1 MRNSLRIGIALVF
14 ILWIGS
20 TLTANSQGSN
30 AVFVDKQGVLRWQK
44 DKTEANFF
52 GVNYTVPFAYGYR
65 SHKAIGIDIEKA
77 IDQDVYHMARLG
89 FNAFRVHVWDTEI
102 SDSLGN
108 LLENEHLR
116 LFDYLIYKLKERNI
130 KILITPI
137 AFWGP
142 GYPEPDYKTGG
153 FSSIYNKQ
161 QAVTEEAA
169 FQAQERYLTQFFEHV
184 NPYTKVSYQNDPD
197 VIAAEVNNE
206 PHHTGPKARATEYVN
221 RMVKA
226 IRGTDWTKPI
236 FYNISESPRYADA
249 VANANI
255 DGVSFQWYPTGLVA
269 NRTLQGNYLPHV
281 DRYSIPFDT
290 IPAFAGKARMVYEFD
305 AGDIASP
312 TMYPAMS
319 RSFRDAGFQ
328 WATQFAYD
336 PMATAYAN
344 TEYQTHYVNLAYTPE
359 KAISLLIASKAFQKL
374 PRLKNY
380 GTYPADSVFDVFHVS
395 HRQQLS
401 EMNTPQ
407 EFYYANTTSTRPTN
421 LNKLERL
428 AGVGYSPVVRYGGR
442 GAYFLDK
449 LENGVW
455 RLEVMPDAIP
465 VTDPFAKASPQK
477 EVVRI
482 QWRAHTMQVRLP
494 ELGDAFTVEALN
506 EGNRYSTRA
515 SQGSITI
522 QPGTY
527 LLIRSGKRYKRS
539 QSSLHNLQLSE
550 FVAPQPQS
558 PEPTVY
564 HQPKQEVTANKSLSI
579 SAVIACIDPG
589 DKVTLLMNNFSG
601 VWKTIDMQEKVAYTW
616 QAEVPVDIL
625 TPGLVQY
632 RILVQK
638 GQNDFTTY
646 PGGHKGNPHAWDY
659 TQQDYWQMRVAAEN
673 SALELF
679 NAAYDRNLTVYPNLW
694 RSEERQ
700 LITIQTPGQMALK
713 LSRPNLKE
721 GEPIIAWQHFVGSKL
736 QNRRAEL
743 ADFKR
748 IIVKARTENKVPLQM
763 KVTLVSKDAAAYS
776 ATVELKQQLQEIE
789 IPLESLQPD
798 SFILLPRPYP
808 GFHPFRL
815 KSASAGQFDLS
826 QVEKIEVSIGEG
838 IAPAA
843 YGQPYT
849 FEVAS
854 IWLGR

>member
-1 MRNSLRIGIALVF
+1 MQFSLRSGIALLLL
-14 ILWIGS
+14 IWLGTS
-20 TLTANSQGSN
+20 LTAHGQATNP
-30 AVFVDKQGVLRWQK
+30 VYVDKQGVLRWQK
-44 DKTEANFF
+44 GNAEANFF

-65 SHKAIGIDIEKA
+65 SHKALGINHEQA

-130 KILITPI
+130 KVLITPI

-169 FQAQERYLTQFFEHV
+169 FKAQERYLTQFFQHV
-184 NPYTKVSYQNDPD
+184 NPYTKTSYQDDPD

-206 PHHTGPKARATEYVN
+206 PHHTGPKERATEYVN

-226 IRGTDWTKPI
+226 IRGTGWTKPI

-249 VANANI
+249 VAKANI

-281 DRYSIPFDT
+281 DRYNIPFDT
-290 IPAFAGKARMVYEFD
+290 ITDFAGKARMVYEFD
-305 AGDIASP
+305 AGDTASP
-312 TMYPAMS
+312 TMYPAMA
-319 RSFRDAGFQ
+319 RSFREAGFQ

-336 PMATAYAN
+336 PIATAYAN

-380 GTYPADSVFDVFHVS
+380 GTYPADSVFDAFRVS
-395 HRQQLS
+395 YKKQLS

-407 EFYYANTTSTRPTN
+407 EFYYAGPTSTTPVSP
-421 LNKLERL
+421 NKLLRL
-428 AGVGYSPVVRYGGR
+428 AGVGNSPVVHYGGR

-465 VTDPFAKASPQK
+465 VSDPFAKASPQK

-482 QWRAHTMQVRLP
+482 QWRAHTMQVRLRD
-494 ELGDAFTVEALN
+494 LGETFTVDALN
-506 EGNRYSTRA
+506 EGNRYSTKA
-515 SQGSITI
+515 SRGNFTI

-527 LLIRSGKRYKRS
+527 LLTRSGKRYKQS
-539 QSSLHNLQLSE
+539 QSSLHNLQLGE
-550 FVAPQPQS
+550 FVAPQPRS
-558 PEPTVY
+558 DAPTVF

-579 SAVIACIDPG
+579 NAVIAGIASG

-601 VWKTIDMQEKVAYTW
+601 VWKTIEMQEKKAYIW
-616 QAEVPVDIL
+616 QAEVPTDIL

-632 RILVQK
+632 RISVQK
-638 GQNDFTTY
+638 GQDDYTTF
-646 PGGHKGNPHAWDY
+646 PGGHKGNPHSWDY
-659 TQQDYWQMRVAAEN
+659 HQQDYWQMRVAAEN

-679 NAAYDRNLTVYPNLW
+679 NAAQDRNLMVYPNLW
-694 RSEERQ
+694 RPEERQ
-700 LITIQTPGQMALK
+700 LITTETPGQMAIR

-721 GEPIIAWQHFVGSKL
+721 GEPAIAWQHFIGNNL
-736 QNRRAEL
+736 QNRQAEIGEY
-743 ADFKR
+743 KR
-748 IIVKARTENKVPLQM
+748 IVVKARTENSAPLQM
-763 KVTLVSKDAAAYS
+763 KVTLITRDAAAYS
-776 ATVELKQQLQEIE
+776 ATVKLNQQLQDIE
-789 IPLESLQPD
+789 IPLNSLKSD

-815 KSASAGQFDLS
+815 KSASAGKFDLN

-838 IAPAA
+838 IAPEAFVQA
-843 YGQPYT
+843 HT
-849 FEVAS
+849 FEVSS
-854 IWLGR
+854 IWLMR

>member
-1 MRNSLRIGIALVF
+1 MQFSPRSGIALLF
-14 ILWIGS
+14 LILLGAS
-20 TLTANSQGSN
+20 LSAYGQATNP
-30 AVFVDKQGVLRWQK
+30 VYVDKQGVLRWQK
-44 DKTEANFF
+44 GNAEANFF

-65 SHKAIGIDIEKA
+65 SHKALGIDPEQA

-116 LFDYLIYKLKERNI
+116 LFDYLIHKLKERNI

-169 FQAQERYLTQFFEHV
+169 FQAQERFLAQFFQHV
-184 NPYTKVSYQNDPD
+184 NPYTKVTYQNDPD
-197 VIAAEVNNE
+197 VIATEVNNE
-206 PHHTGPKARATEYVN
+206 PHHTGPKERATEYVN

-226 IRGTDWTKPI
+226 MRGTGWTKPI
-236 FYNISESPRYADA
+236 YYNISESPRYADA
-249 VANANI
+249 VSKANI

-281 DRYSIPFDT
+281 DRYNIPFDT
-290 IPAFAGKARMVYEFD
+290 IPSFANKTRMVYEFD

-312 TMYPAMS
+312 TMYPAMA
-319 RSFRDAGFQ
+319 RSFREAGFQ

-380 GTYPADSVFDVFHVS
+380 GAYPADSLFDVFRVS

-401 EMNTPQ
+401 EMNSPR
-407 EFYYANTTSTRPTN
+407 EFYYANTTYTKPVKP
-421 LNKLERL
+421 NKLQRL
-428 AGVGYSPVVRYGGR
+428 AGVGNSPVVQYGGR

-449 LENGVW
+449 LESGVW

-465 VTDPFAKASPQK
+465 VGDPFAKASPQK

-482 QWRAHTMQVRLP
+482 QWRAHTMQVQLHD
-494 ELGDAFTVEALN
+494 LGDAFVIEALN
-506 EGNRYSTRA
+506 KNNRYSTKA
-515 SQGSITI
+515 SNGSFKI

-527 LLIRSGKRYKRS
+527 LLVRDGKRYKRS
-539 QSSLHNLQLSE
+539 QSSIHHLQFHE
-550 FVAPQPQS
+550 FVAPQPRS
-558 PEPTVY
+558 TNPTVY
-564 HQPKQEVTANKSLSI
+564 HQPKQEVTANKPLYI
-579 SAVIACIDPG
+579 SAVVTGIEPG

-601 VWKTIDMQEKVAYTW
+601 VWKTVDMQEKAAYAW
-616 QAEVPVDIL
+616 QAEVPADIL

-638 GQNDFTTY
+638 GDDDLTTF
-646 PGGHKGNPHAWDY
+646 PGGHKGDPHAWDY
-659 TQQDYWQMRVAAEN
+659 HEQDYWQMRVAAEN

-679 NAAYDRNLTVYPNLW
+679 NAAQDRNLIVYHNLW
-694 RSEERQ
+694 RPEERQ
-700 LITIQTPGQMALK
+700 LITTGTPGQMAIK
-713 LSRPNLKE
+713 LSRPSLSE
-721 GEPIIAWQHFVGSKL
+721 EEPIIAWQHFVGHQL
-736 QNRRAEL
+736 QNRQTEL
-743 ADFKR
+743 SGYKR
-748 IIVKARTENKVPLQM
+748 LVVKARTENSAPLQM
-763 KVTLVSKDAAAYS
+763 KVTFITKDATAFS
-776 ATVELKQQLQEIE
+776 ATVELEQQLQDIE
-789 IPLESLQPD
+789 IPLDSFSPD
-798 SFILLPRPYP
+798 NFILLPRPYP
-808 GFHPFRL
+808 GFHPFRFQ
-815 KSASAGQFDLS
+815 SGTAGKLNLS
-826 QVEKIEVSIGEG
+826 HVEKIEVSIGQG

-843 YGQPYT
+843 YGKPYT
-849 FEVAS
+849 FEVS
-854 IWLGR
+854 SVWLTP